1 MSGPIGDLQNTTA
14 LLKRYQ
20 GGDSGA
26 RDQLINRYL
35 PILRRWARGRLPRY
49 GRDLSETDDLV
60 QVTFIRA
67 LNNLERF
74 ESTRPGAFLA
84 YLRTILLNNVRE
96 ELRKSGRQPHKEEY
110 SDASPGESPG
120 SVVEQVIGAE
130 LVEEYEEA
138 LEKLR
143 PEEREP
149 VIMRV
154 EFGMTYPEIAA
165 ELGSPSANA
174 VRMTISRALAKLAK
188 VMGNE

>member
-1 MSGPIGDLQNTTA
+1 MSGPIGELQNTTA

-20 GGDSGA
+20 GGDAGA

-96 ELRKSGRQPHKEEY
+96 ELRKSGRQPNKQEF
-110 SDASPGESPG
+110 SDETSGPG

-130 LVEEYEEA
+130 LVEEYEQA

-174 VRMTISRALAKLAK
+174 VRMTISRALAKMAK
-188 VMGNE
+188 VMGE

>member
-1 MSGPIGDLQNTTA
+1 MSGPMANLQNTTA
-14 LLKRYQ
+14 LLERFK
-20 GGDSGA
+20 GGDVGA

-96 ELRKSGRQPHKEEY
+96 ELRKKGRQPHKEPITDDVSE
-110 SDASPGESPG
+110 PG

-130 LVEEYEEA
+130 LVEEYEKA
-138 LEKLR
+138 LEKLK
-143 PEEREP
+143 PAEREP

-154 EFGMTYPEIAA
+154 EFGMTYPEIAT
-165 ELGSPSANA
+165 ELGSP
-174 VRMTISRALAKLAK
+174 
-188 VMGNE
+188 